1 MCVSQRFL
9 RKNQFMHLTIIAG
22 ARPNFVKIAPI
33 IHAIRRHN
41 DRDAAKID
49 FCLVHTGQHYD
60 EKMSGSFFKDLNI
73 PLPDVNLNVG
83 SHSHAE
89 QTAKIMVAFE
99 KHLMNQSTDC
109 VLVVGD
115 VNSTMACAIVAKKLG
130 VKVVHVEGGLRSR
143 DMRMPEEINRLLTDS
158 ITDYFFTTS
167 ALADTNLLNEG
178 VTADRI
184 FMVGNTM
191 IDSLVN
197 SLDKAVMPKVE
208 HDIATAEYILLTLH
222 RPSNVDDAH
231 KLETLIET
239 IDRIA
244 SGVKVLFPIHPR
256 TASKLT
262 NIERFDNIEFLSPLP
277 YLEFLYLMKNA
288 KAVVTDSGGIQ
299 EETTYLKVPC
309 LTLRENTERPETI
322 EIGSNQLIGNDLV
335 ALEKSLTAIL
345 SGNWKK
351 GEVPPLWDGNA
362 SKRIVD
368 HLAQLF
374 N

>member
-1 MCVSQRFL
+1 
-9 RKNQFMHLTIIAG
+9 MHLTIIAG

-33 IHAIRRHN
+33 IHAISHHN
-41 DRDAAKID
+41 DQGAAKID

-99 KHLMNQSTDC
+99 KHLMNQPTDC

-178 VTADRI
+178 VRADRI

-222 RPSNVDDAH
+222 RPSNVDDDH

-239 IDRIA
+239 IDKIA

>member
-33 IHAIRRHN
+33 IHAISHHN
-41 DRDAAKID
+41 DQGAAKID

-99 KHLMNQSTDC
+99 KHLMNQPTDC

-178 VTADRI
+178 VRADRI

-222 RPSNVDDAH
+222 RPSNVDDDH

-239 IDRIA
+239 IDKIA